1 MLPVE
6 AKSFSFVCTIV
17 CYIEFY
23 SKKRILVLG
32 YQPIAE
38 GTREPTVK
46 SLYWEKTHIWK
57 VHHIRKQVKLNKL
70 NWKFLIK

>member
-6 AKSFSFVCTIV
+6 AKSFSLVCTIV
-17 CYIEFY
+17 RYIEFY
-23 SKKRILVLG
+23 SKTNLVLG

-46 SLYWEKTHIWK
+46 SLY
-57 VHHIRKQVKLNKL
+57 
-70 NWKFLIK
+70 

>member
-1 MLPVE
+1 MLPIE
-6 AKSFSFVCTIV
+6 AKSFSLVCIIIR
-17 CYIEFY
+17 YIEFC
-23 SKKRILVLG
+23 SKTNLMLG

-57 VHHIRKQVKLNKL
+57 IYYVREFIKLHH
-70 NWKFLIK
+70 FL

>member
-6 AKSFSFVCTIV
+6 AKSFSLVCIV
-17 CYIEFY
+17 IRYIEFY
-23 SKKRILVLG
+23 SKTNLMLG

-46 SLYWEKTHIWK
+46 SLY
-57 VHHIRKQVKLNKL
+57 
-70 NWKFLIK
+70 

>member
-6 AKSFSFVCTIV
+6 AKSFSFTCIIV
-17 CYIEFY
+17 RYIEFY
-23 SKKRILVLG
+23 SKKRILVLN

-46 SLYWEKTHIWK
+46 SLY
-57 VHHIRKQVKLNKL
+57 
-70 NWKFLIK
+70 